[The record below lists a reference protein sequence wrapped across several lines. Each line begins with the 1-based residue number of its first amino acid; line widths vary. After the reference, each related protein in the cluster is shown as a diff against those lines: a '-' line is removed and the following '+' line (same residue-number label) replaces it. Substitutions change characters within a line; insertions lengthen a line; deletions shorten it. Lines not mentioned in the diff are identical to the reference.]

1 MNRRKMIDSYAR
13 LISDRP
19 FAFLVAMVA
28 ITVFLAA
35 GASSVETVEQSNEDL
50 LPDTI
55 DSVSA
60 FEVIGAEFGQGGGG
74 STYTI
79 LFETDP
85 DHPNSTE
92 IRDVRDPKLMTYLER
107 VSNDLYSM
115 KEVVT
120 VSSAAD
126 LVEDPSTL
134 RDVSRQ
140 LQQSP
145 RSEQFVSDDYTF
157 TIMRVST
164 TDLSQEEQQ
173 EMAERIQTSTRI
185 NEKPSGIETG
195 FTGDVFINQAFQ
207 EQSNSTMSTTSAISL
222 VGVLVIVILL
232 FRSVTSGLT
241 SLLALIF
248 GIVAGFGIYGWL
260 GLNMSP
266 ATSGAVSMGMG
277 IAIDF
282 GIQIVSRYREE
293 RKDSDITAALSET
306 LAGVLNPMTIA
317 LVAAVIGFT
326 SLSFGRITFLSDMGT
341 MLTLTTLCAY
351 IGALTLIPVSLVL
364 YDRHGSK
371 IMLKVNNQQ

>member
-1 MNRRKMIDSYAR
+1 MNRRTVIESYAR
-13 LISDRP
+13 IITDRP
-19 FAFLVAMVA
+19 FAFLLVMLIVTA
-28 ITVFLAA
+28 FLSA
-35 GASSVETVEQSNEDL
+35 GASKVETVDQSNEDL

-55 DSVSA
+55 ESVSA

-92 IRDVRDPKLMTYLER
+92 IRDVRDPRFMTYLER
-107 VSNDLYSM
+107 VSNDLSSM

-126 LVEDPSTL
+126 LVEEPSTI
-134 RDVSRQ
+134 REVSEQ
-140 LQQSP
+140 LQRSP
-145 RSEQFVSDDYTF
+145 QSEQFVSSDYSF

-164 TDLSQEEQQ
+164 TDLSQEERQ
-173 EMAERIQTSTRI
+173 ELAERMQTSTRI
-185 NEKPSGIETG
+185 NDRPSGIETG
-195 FTGDVFINQAFQ
+195 FTGDAFIDQAFQ
-207 EQSNSTMSTTSAISL
+207 EQTQSTMSTTSAISL
-222 VGVLVIVILL
+222 VGVLVIVVLL

-241 SLLALIF
+241 SLLALVF
-248 GIVAGFGIYGWL
+248 GIISGFGIYGWL

-293 RKDSDITAALSET
+293 REKNKIAEALTET
-306 LAGVLNPMTIA
+306 LSGVLNPMSIA
-317 LVAAVIGFT
+317 LVAALIGFT

-341 MLTLTTLCAY
+341 MLTLTTVCAY

-364 YDRHGSK
+364 YDRYASN

>member
-55 DSVSA
+55 NSVSA

-85 DHPNSTE
+85 EHPNSTE
-92 IRDVRDPKLMTYLER
+92 IRDVRDPELMTYLER

-341 MLTLTTLCAY
+341 MLTLTTVCAY